1 MKWTEE
7 HEVLMLRE
15 LILMRPWQHRKGTS
29 ERGDDWE
36 KLAVSLN
43 AISNPQFRDLFMTT
57 HYSTMEKRRRKKVRE
72 ESCRDRSGRSS
83 CRALVNHH
91 EKINRITRKVKY
103 ITFVANRVLRKR
115 RTGLGTGSFVTHT
128 SHGLIC
134 YFCSFNKYLDPPL

>member
-43 AISNPQFRDLFMTT
+43 AISNPQFRDLFVTT
-57 HYSTMEKRRRKKVRE
+57 ILQWKRE
-72 ESCRDRSGRSS
+72 EEKKSGKN
-83 CRALVNHH
+83 LVDI
-91 EKINRITRKVKY
+91 EV
-103 ITFVANRVLRKR
+103 VVVRV
-115 RTGLGTGSFVTHT
+115 G
-128 SHGLIC
+128 
-134 YFCSFNKYLDPPL
+134 